1 MSDSQAVSIRPTC
14 PGDFEAIA
22 AMMQEFTRLHH
33 GWQPDLFRPDLFA
46 LTPAL
51 FQSLMAE
58 PDTLHLSA
66 ELEGTVAGHIAA
78 RRWTSEGGHFTWA
91 HSAVH
96 IIFVVVA
103 SKARRR
109 GVGRALFEAVED
121 WAEEHGAQGISL
133 YVSAQNEAAQAFY
146 ASLGYH
152 PDGQS
157 RLKPLRPNRR
167 VAEGASG

>member
-1 MSDSQAVSIRPTC
+1 MSASQPVSIRQTGPD
-14 PGDFEAIA
+14 DFEAIA
-22 AMMQEFTRLHH
+22 AMMQDFARLHH

-51 FQSLMAE
+51 FQTLMDE
-58 PDTLHLSA
+58 PDTLHLTA
-66 ELEGTVAGHIAA
+66 ELGETVAGHIAA

-91 HSAVH
+91 HRAVH
-96 IIFVVVA
+96 IIVVVVA
-103 SKARRR
+103 AEARRR
-109 GVGRALFEAVED
+109 GVGRALFNAVED
-121 WAEEHGAQGISL
+121 WAEDYGAQSIGL
-133 YVSAQNEAAQAFY
+133 FVSAQNEAAQGFY

-167 VAEGASG
+167 VAEGS